1 MSAVATDE
9 ASAAK
14 TAAAA
19 VHAELERV
27 KDELRATAETLQGL
41 TQQRERDNEQ
51 EREKAEE
58 EEQQKEERPKEER
71 PKEEEEVVA
80 RAGAGAADVLPRPS
94 ALLTTPTGNARSGA
108 RSKGAFP

>member
-71 PKEEEEVVA
+71 PKEEEVVA
-80 RAGAGAADVLPRPS
+80 RAEVGAADVLPRPS
-94 ALLTTPTGNARSGA
+94 ALLTTPTGKSRSGA